1 MKASVLNSSGRGL
14 LTALF
19 VLAAFVTV
27 ASFLYVLLIGYGF
40 VFFTPEGVVV
50 SNKSFPAYVFLFL
63 LVGFAFPAQRGTA
76 FLFVWVVYVLCFVA
90 AWKWR
95 ESFHKAIR
103 GSISNPFHGIFN
115 NFLLIFPLVSSMV
128 LMAVTAVIYLQ
139 ESVGIPTGEPQF
151 QNLPLQE
158 IFVELAYAPVAE
170 ELGFRLV
177 PLALYTIL
185 YVFLAGRTLTRKG
198 RLLIYSAFYPDGAKR
213 SVGLRNVA
221 EHGIWRGISVGEWV
235 MIIATSVL
243 FGYAHVISDIGW
255 QVGKITSVF
264 VQAFFFAVT
273 YLAYGF
279 EAPILLHWYF
289 NYYLFF
295 FDPSVVSKFFPS
307 ANPLLSVIEVVVSGP
322 PQLPI
327 ALSPLGVLGWALF
340 AYIGLGR
347 LLKLRKTKQQAT
359 PTVTTSS

>member
-1 MKASVLNSSGRGL
+1 MKAGVLNSSGRGL
-14 LTALF
+14 LSALF

-50 SNKSFPAYVFLFL
+50 SNKLFPAYVFLFL
-63 LVGFAFPAQRGTA
+63 WVGFAFLAQRGTA

-128 LMAVTAVIYLQ
+128 LMAVTAIINLQ
-139 ESVGIPTGEPQF
+139 QSVGIPTGEPQF
-151 QNLPLQE
+151 PENLPLQG
-158 IFVELAYAPVAE
+158 IFVELAYAPVVE

-177 PLALYTIL
+177 PLGLYAVL
-185 YVFLAGRTLTRKG
+185 YVLLAGKTVARKG
-198 RLLIYSAFYPDGAKR
+198 RLLITTAFHPDGAKR
-213 SVGLRNVA
+213 SVGLPNVA
-221 EHGIWRGISVGEWV
+221 EHGIWRGISVGEWAMV
-235 MIIATSVL
+235 VATSAL
-243 FGYAHVISDIGW
+243 FAYAHIISDIGW

-295 FDPSVVSKFFPS
+295 FDPDVVSRFFPT
-307 ANPLLSVIEVVVSGP
+307 ADPVLSVL
-322 PQLPI
+322 QLI
-327 ALSPLGVLGWALF
+327 IMALGIFGWLAF
-340 AYIGLGR
+340 TVIGLRR
-347 LLKLRKTKQQAT
+347 LFRKRTLPPSAVPIYPAT
-359 PTVTTSS
+359 STSQSPE